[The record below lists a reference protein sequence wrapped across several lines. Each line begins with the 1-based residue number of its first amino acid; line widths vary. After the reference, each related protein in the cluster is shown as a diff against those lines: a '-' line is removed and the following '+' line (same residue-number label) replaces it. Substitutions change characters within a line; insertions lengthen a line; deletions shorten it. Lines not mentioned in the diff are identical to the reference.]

1 MDTLKMLNLLKKLN
15 RNKKRSLA
23 AGAAVAPVGAFSS
36 DIVGRISAGLES
48 APMVP
53 QILALSFA
61 ENVLGGAVG
70 FFMGVIITACWQ
82 MTQSE

>member
-1 MDTLKMLNLLKKLN
+1 MLNLLKKLN

-36 DIVGRISAGLES
+36 DIVGHISAGLES
-48 APMVP
+48 VPMVP

>member
-36 DIVGRISAGLES
+36 DIVGHISAGLES
-48 APMVP
+48 VPMVP

-61 ENVLGGAVG
+61 ENVLGGGVG
-70 FFMGVIITACWQ
+70 FFMGVIMTACWQ
-82 MTQSE
+82 MAQNE

>member
-36 DIVGRISAGLES
+36 DIVGHISAGLES
-48 APMVP
+48 GPMVP

-61 ENVLGGAVG
+61 ENVLGGGVG
-70 FFMGVIITACWQ
+70 FFMGVIMTACWQ
-82 MTQSE
+82 MAQNE

>member
-1 MDTLKMLNLLKKLN
+1 MDTMKMLNLLKKLN

-36 DIVGRISAGLES
+36 DIVGHISAGLES
-48 APMVP
+48 VPMVP

-61 ENVLGGAVG
+61 ENVLGGGVG
-70 FFMGVIITACWQ
+70 FFMGVIMTACWQ
-82 MTQSE
+82 MAQNE